1 LLTGKLNEQIYFGRM
16 SDELIRY
23 NRIKSFILQPQ
34 TYLSFG
40 NIGYNL
46 RDNEIIMIQSLL
58 TQDYFETLVPA
69 VVNKYTKY
77 NSYDEAEPNLSQ
89 IYENTIPS
97 LDHAIGR
104 KNEKNCQPIV
114 KDEITSSIWQKC
126 FPENYREIE
135 YNKLNFCT
143 FDFIINLIEKKTG
156 NKVSINSIK
165 NELYEE
171 YKKVL
176 PDNIEKIIDIL
187 IIEGKKTLGDQVL
200 ANTLS
205 FSSFIYTDNYFL
217 TTLDLWLLVNKYKI
231 PTIFICQKFILQ
243 TKYSKR
249 EFVGYG
255 DLEDKFAF
263 IVIPGFR
270 PENVPGYKLIQSN
283 DGDIFISL
291 NKLNENCVERLEIA
305 IREKI
310 SIEEYIQTFVRPV
323 ATTYERKKPKKL
335 IIDSDSESIE
345 IKPKKRKLIIE
356 DSSPISPE
364 EFIMI
369 PNKKQTKKKI
379 ALKGNNQTKK
389 RIKTGKNF

>member
-1 LLTGKLNEQIYFGRM
+1 MLTGKLNEQIYFGRM